1 MSYLSVDNKHG
12 LTLFSFCSLG
22 DRPMFAV
29 QKPEFS
35 LVTGDVL
42 TYRCEGHDLIYD
54 DLQMIYNDG
63 AVTYERNRFDAE
75 WRRRGTNKPEQV
87 DIDWLA
93 PTRFVD
99 RIRRSSDFLR
109 VTNRLDILVNRF
121 EIQPSK

>member
-1 MSYLSVDNKHG
+1 
-12 LTLFSFCSLG
+12 
-22 DRPMFAV
+22 MFAV

-99 RIRRSSDFLR
+99 RIRR
-109 VTNRLDILVNRF
+109 
-121 EIQPSK
+121 